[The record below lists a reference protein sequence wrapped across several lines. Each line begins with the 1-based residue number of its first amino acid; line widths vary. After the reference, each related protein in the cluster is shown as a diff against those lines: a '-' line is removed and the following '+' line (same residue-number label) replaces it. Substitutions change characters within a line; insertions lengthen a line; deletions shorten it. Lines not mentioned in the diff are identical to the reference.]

1 MYFVAEQTAA
11 GCMPSGRPLTA
22 AVVVEIEMAGDVAP
36 RLVDRKHSSYHFV
49 AEVVLKRNTFC

>member
-1 MYFVAEQTAA
+1 
-11 GCMPSGRPLTA
+11 MPSGRPLTA